1 MLNNALTVAGQVF
14 TLFIIMAL
22 GFVCAKTKI
31 VRDHAIRDLT
41 NLVLYCVTPAA
52 ILQAFTS
59 EECTP
64 EKTKNLLWVLLFSIA
79 IHAILILLAK
89 LCIHNK
95 PDTVN
100 KVLRYAV
107 IFSNC
112 GYMAFPL
119 QKAILGD
126 IGVFYGSMYVAVF
139 NILAWSYG
147 VVMCSGDKKFLSPR
161 KIFLNPTVISVI
173 LSVILYFSGLKLPT
187 VISSAVTHIGN
198 LNTPLPML
206 IVGYRLYSAGIVKS
220 FTDKRIYL
228 PVALRLIVS
237 PAIMIGIM
245 VLCGVKGAP
254 LIACTVAASSSV
266 AAYNTMFADKF
277 GLDSEVSVKTV
288 TVSTLLT
295 IFTMPL
301 FVALAQVI

>member
-14 TLFIIMAL
+14 TLFIIMAV
-22 GFVCAKTKI
+22 GYICAKTRI
-31 VRDHAIRDLT
+31 IRDHAIRDIT

-59 EECTP
+59 EACTP
-64 EKTKNLLWVLLFSIA
+64 EKTKNLLLVLVFAVIF
-79 IHAILILLAK
+79 HGILILLAK
-89 LCIHNK
+89 VCIRTK

-100 KVLRYAV
+100 RVLRYAV
-107 IFSNC
+107 IFGNC

-126 IGVFYGSMYVAVF
+126 IGVFYGSMIVAVF

-147 VVMCSGDKKFLSPR
+147 VFLCSGDKRLLSPR
-161 KIFLNPTVISVI
+161 KIFINPTVISVI
-173 LSVILYFSGLKLPT
+173 ISVILYFSGLKLPS
-187 VISSAVTHIGN
+187 VLSNAVTHIGN
-198 LNTPLPML
+198 LNTPLPMI
-206 IVGYRLYSAGIVKS
+206 IVGYRLYSAGILKS

-228 PVALRLIVS
+228 TVFLRLFIS
-237 PAIMIGIM
+237 PIIMIGLM
-245 VLCGVKGAP
+245 VLFGVRGAP
-254 LIACTVAASSSV
+254 LVACTVAASASV

-288 TVSTLLT
+288 TLSTLLS
-295 IFTMPL
+295 IFTMPI
-301 FVALAQVI
+301 FVALAQIL